1 MKTLIKVTSS
11 GLGTNL
17 ILNDTVRPELDYDF
31 RTSNGREFYEL
42 TDVLSTGACICVAY
56 TRHLPKTVNEL
67 DMYYSEDSHIA
78 VFYTVWSYTK
88 GSGREIVFKVVEHI
102 KETKPHIKRFITLS
116 PKTEM
121 ARKFHLSNGAIIL
134 SENEESVNYE
144 YLV

>member
-42 TDVLSTGACICVAY
+42 TDVLCTGACICVAY
-56 TRHLPKTVNEL
+56 TRHVPKTVNEL
-67 DMYYSEDSHIA
+67 NVFYTEDNDIA

-88 GSGREIVFKVVEHI
+88 GSGREIVFKVVEQNLI
-102 KETKPHIKRFITLS
+102 SKDLSRSALRQKWPESFIYQ
-116 PKTEM
+116 M
-121 ARKFHLSNGAIIL
+121 AQLF
-134 SENEESVNYE
+134 
-144 YLV
+144 